1 MNWRD
6 HITVDPEVRH
16 GKACITGTRVLVTTV
31 LDNLASG
38 LDAEGITR
46 GYPSVSREAVRAALC
61 YAAALASE
69 RAAVTFETD
78 AAEIRS
84 IRRRQTPML
93 DERLND
99 LERNGSLVRSDIPR
113 RTFRPVERR
122 PPAHFRDLSPSA
134 AIESRVRRLPY
145 SARNGAAVNDHRRL

>member
-6 HITVDPEVRH
+6 HITVDPEVCH
-16 GKACITGTRVLVTTV
+16 GKACIAGTRVLVTTV

-38 LDAEGITR
+38 LDAEEITR

-69 RAAVTFETD
+69 RAAVTFEMD

-84 IRRRQTPML
+84 IRRRRTPTL

-122 PPAHFRDLSPSA
+122 SGALSRSLA
-134 AIESRVRRLPY
+134 ER
-145 SARNGAAVNDHRRL
+145 GD